1 MKSHAAL
8 ANGGGGGV
16 VGEDDD
22 EEQKN
27 SDHFEGDP
35 RPLPYVFEKELIE
48 NANRHV
54 RICEA
59 FGLPN
64 RGEYTLTH
72 TDKCMLVLLVT
83 ISISL

>member
-16 VGEDDD
+16 VGEDDE
-22 EEQKN
+22 EEQNN
-27 SDHFEGDP
+27 SDHFKGDP

-48 NANRHV
+48 KANKHV

-59 FGLPN
+59 FGPPN
-64 RGEYTLTH
+64 RGG
-72 TDKCMLVLLVT
+72 
-83 ISISL
+83 

>member
-1 MKSHAAL
+1 MKPHAAL
-8 ANGGGGGV
+8 ANGGGVGV
-16 VGEDDD
+16 GDEDND

-35 RPLPYVFEKELIE
+35 RPLPYAFAKELIE

-59 FGLPN
+59 FGPSN
-64 RGEYTLTH
+64 RGGYALAQTY
-72 TDKCMLVLLVT
+72 
-83 ISISL
+83 